1 MLIEA
6 DYGTRISGS
15 RDVPHDSSHVFRSF
29 DNAERVPSDEI
40 VAWMPQCLARPDVD
54 FRGRADAV
62 RAGEPTNESDL
73 VSALQAPW
81 DCDDFYEWQ
90 SGRSPAEHREVLDRQ
105 RLLDREDQRDREMR
119 EREDA
124 RDRRIREL
132 QERLHNRELLILGGI
147 VTVLIVASTV
157 VASIVE
163 GAISR
168 GWEPTWWPL

>member
-1 MLIEA
+1 
-6 DYGTRISGS
+6 
-15 RDVPHDSSHVFRSF
+15 
-29 DNAERVPSDEI
+29 
-40 VAWMPQCLARPDVD
+40 
-54 FRGRADAV
+54 
-62 RAGEPTNESDL
+62 
-73 VSALQAPW
+73 
-81 DCDDFYEWQ
+81 
-90 SGRSPAEHREVLDRQ
+90 
-105 RLLDREDQRDREMR
+105 MR